1 MGLDK
6 MIEAD
11 KEWKSSVNY
20 ILIKNNISKTSKEIN
35 NSLQINL
42 HKYNKNPKALIDS
55 LQKHNKNYK
64 KIDEDKKRKEE
75 KEKKLKPKFDN
86 SKY

>member
-6 MIEAD
+6 IIEAD

-35 NSLQINL
+35 DSLQINL
-42 HKYNKNPKALIDS
+42 HKYNKNSRALIES
-55 LQKHNKNYK
+55 FQKNNKNYK
-64 KIDEDKKRKEE
+64 KIDEDKKKKEE

>member
-42 HKYNKNPKALIDS
+42 HKYNKNPKSLIDS

-75 KEKKLKPKFDN
+75 KKLKPKFDN

>member
-6 MIEAD
+6 IIEAD

-35 NSLQINL
+35 DSLQINL
-42 HKYNKNPKALIDS
+42 HKYNKNPKALIES
-55 LQKHNKNYK
+55 LQKYNKNYK